1 MTLHPHILMNNH
13 YRRIQTLASDWG
25 IILQPS
31 GKYVDGSIKC
41 LPAEIMRIYGRIA
54 DVRFHLFLC
63 LGPQA
68 VPSPLWSLQMTSVSL
83 SLSRSGSVRLAVTVR
98 DEQRRLK
105 WIHTNRSS
113 SVHHQTRGKQL
124 FMKHNS
130 SMLKPSAGICRTHH
144 I

>member
-1 MTLHPHILMNNH
+1 MTTLHPHILMNNH
-13 YRRIQTLASDWG
+13 RRIQTMASDWG

-41 LPAEIMRIYGRIA
+41 LPAEIMRIYGRVA
-54 DVRFHLFLC
+54 DVRFRLFLC

-83 SLSRSGSVRLAVTVR
+83 ILSGSVQLAVTIR
-98 DEQRRLK
+98 DEQLK

-113 SVHHQTRGKQL
+113 SVLHQTRGKQL